1 MNKIILQLN
10 IIAIFLLSIFNV
22 WYFQFFDNINWGIQ
36 IFILTFIIYFIEFII
51 ILLNQ
56 YRGRNII
63 LLSLISSIV
72 YYFINAYL
80 PPLRVGYAINLIFS
94 ILYLLVN
101 IYLLYKTRHK

>member
-1 MNKIILQLN
+1 MNKTILESN
-10 IIAIFLLSIFNV
+10 IIAIFLLSILNV

-51 ILLNQ
+51 MLLNQ

-80 PPLRVGYAINLIFS
+80 PALRVGYSINFIFS
-94 ILYLLVN
+94 IVYLLVN
-101 IYLLYKTRHK
+101 VYLIYKTRNQ